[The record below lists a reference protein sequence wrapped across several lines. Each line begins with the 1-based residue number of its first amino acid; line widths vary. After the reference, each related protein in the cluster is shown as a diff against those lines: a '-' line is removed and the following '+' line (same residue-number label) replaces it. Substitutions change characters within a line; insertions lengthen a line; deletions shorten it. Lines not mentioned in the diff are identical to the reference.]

1 MEDSLEVRVVL
12 AVLATQLAKLAS
24 LTTLFINKHP
34 KPIVLPH
41 QCCLWREKVE
51 GRKMVCKNTLPRT
64 VLQKMVARYP
74 TIFPKQ
80 SEKHMVT
87 LSANPEAHFIPSLSK
102 SIFPTSVT
110 MNFPCVSPYTS
121 MWILTYKGTYQYP
134 KKISAAHDQL
144 SKSASRNV
152 SVQSC
157 HN

>member
-64 VLQKMVARYP
+64 VLQKNGRQVP
-74 TIFPKQ
+74 NDFPQAVWKAHGHIVCKSGSPFHPFAFKVHFSNLCNHEFPMCFSLHIHVNLDLQ
-80 SEKHMVT
+80 RHVSVSEKN
-87 LSANPEAHFIPSLSK
+87 LCRAWSAF
-102 SIFPTSVT
+102 
-110 MNFPCVSPYTS
+110 
-121 MWILTYKGTYQYP
+121 
-134 KKISAAHDQL
+134 KIRKPQCQRPVMS
-144 SKSASRNV
+144 
-152 SVQSC
+152 
-157 HN
+157 